1 MSIVEA
7 APDVGKAAA
16 PAPPRKP
23 GQGRPRFA
31 ARGGRRVR
39 TPTRLQMEATECG
52 AAALGIILAH
62 YGRWVSLEELRVA
75 CGVSRDGSRASNVV
89 KAARQY
95 GLIANG
101 YRYEPTE
108 LRRLRL
114 PFIVFWRFN
123 HF

>member
-16 PAPPRKP
+16 PAPRRKP

-52 AAALGIILAH
+52 AAALGIVLAH
-62 YGRWVSLEELRVA
+62 YGRWVSLEELRVV
-75 CGVSRDGSRASNVV
+75 CGVSRDGSRATSLL

-95 GLIANG
+95 GLVAAG
-101 YRYEPTE
+101 SRHE
-108 LRRLRL
+108 LDEVGRRRLPL
-114 PFIVFWRFN
+114 IGV
-123 HF
+123 